1 MRGEKQHPV
10 ASLLRT
16 SIGGKHWMV
25 TISTTN
31 LPQVGEEEQVF
42 LSYSEGRGPPCSLQP
57 PPRTPSCRASV
68 CVHTFVLFSHTSA
81 FFSSKALHL
90 LLQLSCFPQLLEDL
104 EHMQDTSTLDL
115 STWTC
120 RRNFPSTFIIPGT
133 TVNSWLGNWVNLL
146 ELFISQVLF
155 F

>member
-25 TISTTN
+25 TISTTT

-57 PPRTPSCRASV
+57 PPQTPSCRASV
-68 CVHTFVLFSHTSA
+68 CMHTFVLFSLTRIAAVELCPTASGGFGAHV
-81 FFSSKALHL
+81 
-90 LLQLSCFPQLLEDL
+90 
-104 EHMQDTSTLDL
+104 EHFYT
-115 STWTC
+115 
-120 RRNFPSTFIIPGT
+120 
-133 TVNSWLGNWVNLL
+133 
-146 ELFISQVLF
+146 
-155 F
+155 